1 MIGLNVLS
9 MYVSDRARIQQ
20 TTASAGIAL
29 VMDDAPFARSLAAA
43 NPSALI
49 VHRTYHPDDHRWHEV
64 MTPREWLDAH
74 QATGGAGVTIQ
85 LLNEPN
91 GYGNLSTL
99 VTWCVEVMKQ
109 AHERGIALCL
119 PNFAVGHPDTVNV
132 ANGVLDP
139 LLRAFVT
146 YPEMVCGLHEYFRDD
161 PMNES
166 YLVGRFKSILD
177 RCKALGIT
185 PPTIAITEYGRD
197 HAGGLSDG
205 WRGVGLSDERYAAL
219 LTDTHRRL
227 YAPHG
232 IRCAVFCYGT
242 GSGGMWQSFN
252 VENSGV
258 LDAIERYN
266 MTQPTDKRTAHIKL
280 DRGVNLRESAG
291 TGGRWIATVPFG
303 AEIDAWLSPVESKD
317 GYEWVRVQWGANVGY
332 IVRVYE
338 GVATFTVT
346 APPPDV
352 PTLPDAGTLYSLF
365 LTVDEAK
372 QYHKLLQAQADLIA
386 LAIARVDERIR
397 AA

>member
-1 MIGLNVLS
+1 MAIGLNVLAQ
-9 MYVSDRARIQQ
+9 YVTDRARIQQ

-29 VMDDAPFARSLAAA
+29 IMDDAGFARSLAAA

-49 VHRTYHPDDHRWHEV
+49 VHRTYSANDHRWHEV

-85 LLNEPN
+85 CLNEPN
-91 GYGNLSTL
+91 GYGDLSPL
-99 VTWCVEVMKQ
+99 VTWCVEVMQQ

-119 PNFAVGHPDTVNV
+119 PNFGVGHPDTVNV
-132 ANGVLDP
+132 ANGALDP
-139 LLRAFVT
+139 LLRAFVAH
-146 YPEMVCGLHEYFRDD
+146 PEMTCGLHEYFRDD
-161 PMNES
+161 PMNEP
-166 YLVGRFKSILD
+166 YLVGRFTAIID
-177 RCKALGIT
+177 RCKALGIA

-205 WRGVGLSDERYAAL
+205 WRGVGLTDERYTAL

-258 LDAIERYN
+258 LDAIEEYN
-266 MTQPTDKRTAHIKL
+266 MTQQPTDKRTAIIKL
-280 DRGVNLRESAG
+280 DRGVNLRASAG
-291 TGGRWIATVPFG
+291 TGGRWLTTVPFG
-303 AEIDAWLSPVESKD
+303 AEIDVWLSPVESKD
-317 GYEWVRVQWGANVGY
+317 GFEWVRASWGANVGY

-338 GVATFTVT
+338 GADTFTVT
-346 APPPDV
+346 APPPETDT
-352 PTLPDAGTLYSLF
+352 PIPDGVKSEQ
-365 LTVDEAK
+365 LTDDE
-372 QYHKLLQAQADLIA
+372 LQALIEHYT
-386 LAIARVDERIR
+386 AIAGIYR
-397 AA
+397 ALQARRKAA